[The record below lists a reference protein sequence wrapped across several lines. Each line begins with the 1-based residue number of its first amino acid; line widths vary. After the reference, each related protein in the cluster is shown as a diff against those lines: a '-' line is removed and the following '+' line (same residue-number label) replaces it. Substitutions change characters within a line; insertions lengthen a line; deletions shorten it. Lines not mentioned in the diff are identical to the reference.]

1 MGAPGAVL
9 AMAALVAA
17 ALWVTLRL
25 AAVADLA
32 VLPGSSRRHLAWW
45 QGHAG
50 VVYVGCAVAVPVAAA
65 VALLG

>member
-1 MGAPGAVL
+1 MGAPAAVL
-9 AMAALVAA
+9 VMAALVAV
-17 ALWVTLRL
+17 ALWLTLRL

-32 VLPGSSRRHLAWW
+32 VLPGHSRRHLAWW

-50 VVYVGCAVAVPVAAA
+50 AVYVGCAVAVPLAGA